1 MSASENKAS
10 AQAAYQAFS
19 NADLDGAIK
28 NMADDIEWI
37 VPGNSSFSGTYRGK
51 DEVTK
56 FFIELAGK
64 SFQTHPEH
72 FIADG
77 DHVVVL
83 ARTTADGQEAESA
96 DVLTFKDGKV
106 VKFQTA
112 GDTALQE
119 KIWGSK

>member
-1 MSASENKAS
+1 MSAAENKA
-10 AQAAYQAFS
+10 ATQAAYAAFAS
-19 NADLDGAIK
+19 ADLDGATK
-28 NMADDIEWI
+28 NMAEDIEWI
-37 VPGNSSFSGTYRGK
+37 VPGNSSISGTYRGK
-51 DEVTK
+51 DEVTN
-56 FFIELAGK
+56 FFMSLAAK

-83 ARTTADGQEAESA
+83 TRTTADGQEAEQA
-96 DVLTFKDGKV
+96 DVLTFRDGKV
-106 VKFQTA
+106 VKFQSA